1 MLSLSWLKKYF
12 SPPLHFVFWVYSA
25 NMRICNFKNGMT
37 LSYTYWI
44 SSSFNFFLYRC
55 NNRGTYQNKWF
66 PSNSWGFKK
75 KTIPLFLM
83 DNIKLDEIPSKIKQK
98 CDCFI
103 LHHKFCRCFL
113 KKLRDTATSPF
124 ISWCFTSAKNF
135 IHHYQKKFFWHEFP
149 FFNGFTPTP
158 KPHPVNQNPQSVIIF
173 FCWCPLI

>member
-1 MLSLSWLKKYF
+1 MQVFNNAKFLGDLTICHHCAFTLLIKKIF
-12 SPPLHFVFWVYSA
+12 FATLAFRLFWVYSA

-98 CDCFI
+98 ICDCFI
-103 LHHKFCRCFL
+103 LHLKLCKYFL
-113 KKLRDTATSPF
+113 
-124 ISWCFTSAKNF
+124 
-135 IHHYQKKFFWHEFP
+135 
-149 FFNGFTPTP
+149 
-158 KPHPVNQNPQSVIIF
+158 
-173 FCWCPLI
+173 

>member
-98 CDCFI
+98 MWLFYIALQI
-103 LHHKFCRCFL
+103 LQVLL
-113 KKLRDTATSPF
+113 KKVTWYSYQSFYFMMFYISKELHSPLLENRF
-124 ISWCFTSAKNF
+124 LTWVS
-135 IHHYQKKFFWHEFP
+135 
-149 FFNGFTPTP
+149 
-158 KPHPVNQNPQSVIIF
+158 
-173 FCWCPLI
+173 LI